1 MTKEEYL
8 KALDTMRYI
17 FNEGTLGHYDNL
29 DKDGLFTEKELDQAH
44 DLLIAMINDAK
55 NNLKKAYK
63 KKG

>member
-8 KALDTMRYI
+8 KALNTISYI
-17 FNEGTLGHYDNL
+17 FEEGTLGHYDNV
-29 DKDGLFTEKELDQAH
+29 DKDAVFTEKELDQAH

-55 NNLKKAYK
+55 NQLKKAYK